1 VDLLVGERLVVE
13 CDSAEFHDRYR
24 SANDYQ
30 RTQELIRRGYIVVRL
45 TYRDVV
51 HDWARAEALILE
63 IVRAG
68 RHEWRA
74 GRGVRGTALAL

>member
-1 VDLLVGERLVVE
+1 
-13 CDSAEFHDRYR
+13 
-24 SANDYQ
+24 
-30 RTQELIRRGYIVVRL
+30 VRL